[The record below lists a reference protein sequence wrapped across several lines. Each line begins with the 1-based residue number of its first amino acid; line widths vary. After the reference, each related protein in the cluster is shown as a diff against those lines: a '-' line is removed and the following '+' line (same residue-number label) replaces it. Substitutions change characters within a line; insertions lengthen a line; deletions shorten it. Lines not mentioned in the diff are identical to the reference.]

1 METGLV
7 DEPVL
12 LLGVAAAARRDDV
25 VPSMRPAARLG
36 DHVIQVLRRRATVL
50 TRPVIAR
57 EHGSTSERRL
67 SAIGNANEP
76 AKTEHRGR
84 VHRDVLRAEDL
95 SVGRKDFG
103 LLLQDEHHGASRSDY
118 RERLVRRVQ
127 DQCSS
132 HAGQASIRSH
142 LQELGMERPPT
153 ARPGTFR
160 CLIRPNRSVVIPHRG
175 GGAFARRDTWSS
187 EQGAARGVHRPG
199 AGAAVSV
206 IVGTA
211 DHPFIVRAAPPAGR
225 SRCATRQ

>member
-1 METGLV
+1 M
-7 DEPVL
+7 
-12 LLGVAAAARRDDV
+12 
-25 VPSMRPAARLG
+25 
-36 DHVIQVLRRRATVL
+36 IQVLRRRATVL
-50 TRPVIAR
+50 TRPVITR

-132 HAGQASIRSH
+132 HAGKASIRSH
-142 LQELGMERPPT
+142 LQELGMGHSPT

-175 GGAFARRDTWSS
+175 GGAFARRIPGVANKGPRGVSTDRVRAPPSRHRREPPTTLSSS
-187 EQGAARGVHRPG
+187 ERRRPPG
-199 AGAAVSV
+199 AVAAK
-206 IVGTA
+206 
-211 DHPFIVRAAPPAGR
+211 RASKMSESYPGGSP
-225 SRCATRQ
+225 